1 MDVYVARQP
10 IFNSAGKVYAYELL
24 FRDGIENVF
33 RSSDPDLASLSVMAN
48 AFVSIG
54 IDNLTGG
61 RRAFINFT
69 GALLERHAPALAP
82 PALIGVEIPNDIV
95 PTESLVKACRELK
108 RKGYTLALDNF
119 APGSGQEALVEMAD
133 IIKVDFLGTSAAQ
146 RRQLRARADLSGARF
161 LACRV
166 ESASHYCEAKDA
178 DYSYFQGYYFA
189 EPSVTQG
196 STVPTYSVTA
206 LQLLS
211 EVRKSD
217 PEFDTIADIVAHDPG
232 LSYRVLRLVNS
243 AAFRLQTEITSIKRA
258 LVMMGMNEIKEWF
271 PALIMTTLTRDKPDE
286 LVIMSV
292 VRARFAE
299 ILAKESALAR
309 RSGELFLTG
318 LFSSIDAMLDQPM
331 EDAISQLSLP
341 EDAQK
346 ALLGQDGPFTPLHRL
361 VLAYEQGLWDQVT
374 IFADQA
380 GVEEEALP
388 AAYAAAV
395 SWAHEFCDQGRAS
408 SRE

>member
-1 MDVYVARQP
+1 MNIYVARQP
-10 IFNSAGKVYAYELL
+10 ILNSAGKVYAYELL

-33 RSSDPDLASLSVMAN
+33 RSSDPDLASLSVMSN

-54 IDNLTGG
+54 IDDLTGG
-61 RRAFINFT
+61 KRAFVNFT
-69 GALLERHAPALAP
+69 GALLERQVPALAP
-82 PALIGVEIPNDIV
+82 RALLGVEIPNNIV

-108 RKGYTLALDNF
+108 RKGYVLALDNF
-119 APGSGQEALVEMAD
+119 VPGSGQEALVELAG
-133 IIKVDFLGTSAAQ
+133 IIKVNFLDTSAAQ
-146 RRQLRARADLSGARF
+146 RRQVRARLDLSGARF
-161 LACRV
+161 LASRV
-166 ESASHYCEAKDA
+166 ESISQYDEARDA

-189 EPSVTQG
+189 EPVVTRA

-206 LQLLS
+206 LELLS
-211 EVRKSD
+211 EVRKPE

-258 LVMMGMNEIKEWF
+258 LIMMGMNEIKEWF
-271 PALIMTTLTRDKPDE
+271 PALIMTTLTREKPDE

-299 ILAKESALAR
+299 ILAKESSLPG

-318 LFSSIDAMLDQPM
+318 LFSSIDAMLDRPM
-331 EDAISQLSLP
+331 EEVISELSLP
-341 EDAQK
+341 VDAQK
-346 ALLGQDGPFTPLHRL
+346 ALLGKDGPFTPLCRL

-374 IFADQA
+374 TLAGQA
-380 GVEEEALP
+380 GVDERVLP
-388 AAYAAAV
+388 GAYAAAV
-395 SWAHEFCDQGRAS
+395 SWAREFCEQGRAS
-408 SRE
+408 SK